1 MKEDGI
7 CTLTLRRRIK
17 IVQNENGL
25 EHFKLSK
32 CNKQYVRVFYILLI
46 YQNTNCLLLAIDC

>member
-17 IVQNENGL
+17 IVQNENDL

>member
-7 CTLTLRRRIK
+7 WNLTQRRRIK
-17 IVQNENGL
+17 IVQNENDL

-46 YQNTNCLLLAIDC
+46 YQNTNCLLLAINC